1 VDISEKEKKLVLSL
15 RIERCGFEMTPCPL
29 CARSGR
35 RCIVDSMDATR
46 CVECVHQGKEC
57 GVLAKTPSLSE
68 WCSID
73 RSMEKLQQEEEEAMA
88 KILRLRRQQA
98 LLRRR
103 RDEMIKRGL
112 RSLDELDAVEEEE
125 RQREENQAKEMN
137 SVQIP
142 STDEPAE
149 PAKFDP
155 FAYGV
160 PLPYPDDARWS
171 TIQH

>member
-1 VDISEKEKKLVLSL
+1 
-15 RIERCGFEMTPCPL
+15 
-29 CARSGR
+29 
-35 RCIVDSMDATR
+35 MDTTR
-46 CVECVHQGKEC
+46 HVEYVRHGKEC
-57 GVLAKTPSLSE
+57 GVQAKTPSLSE

-73 RSMEKLQQEEEEAMA
+73 RSMGKLQQEEEEAMA

-98 LLRRR
+98 MLRRR

-112 RSLDELDAVEEEE
+112 CSLDELDAVEEEE
-125 RQREENQAKEMN
+125 RQEREKNQAKEIN
-137 SVQIP
+137 SVRIP
-142 STDEPAE
+142 STDE

-160 PLPYPDDARWS
+160 PLPYPDDPRWS